1 MGFLKYISK
10 VVTGRMA
17 KENQLVGNHCI
28 RIMEKVK
35 NTSDNFLKAIVNSTA
50 ICSYHT
56 LIDLLFDEKKY
67 QYADGFKEFNPFFTN
82 IDKISREI
90 SYDMFKL
97 IAGYFFGLF
106 LLTSFYSLRYED
118 VKGTEEDQLKNNFLT
133 TYEFDAEDKK
143 FFDDLLE
150 VMSKMLSEDK
160 GSVTSEIL
168 LYERIFKQS
177 FGKEPPELIVHQI
190 KFTALCQNIYSSI
203 FPDEFIKMLHKYREH

>member
-35 NTSDNFLKAIVNSTA
+35 NTPDNFLKAIVNSTA
-50 ICSYHT
+50 ICSYHV
-56 LIDLLFDEKKY
+56 LIGLLFDRKKY
-67 QYADGFKEFNPFFTN
+67 QYDDGFKEFNPFSTN
-82 IDKISREI
+82 IDKISRET
-90 SYDMFKL
+90 SYEMFKL

-106 LLTSFYSLRYED
+106 LVTCFYYLRYED

-133 TYEFDAEDKK
+133 IYEFDAEDKK

-160 GSVTSEIL
+160 GSVTPEIL
-168 LYERIFKQS
+168 LYDYIYKKS
-177 FGKEPPELIVHQI
+177 FGKAPPELLVHYL
-190 KFTALCQNIYSSI
+190 KFTALCDNLYSSI
-203 FPDEFIKMLHKYREH
+203 FPDGFVKMLHKYREH